1 MRVCRCGRFGL
12 LLAVAWLTLTAC
24 GATLPDRHSQ
34 VNQLTRQLR
43 SMPGVDVTS
52 NTFDDDAAHGPVFFE
67 VDVDVVDNVTGDQLA
82 AITSA
87 YLADLQAQD
96 YRGYRTRLEV
106 RRGDSAFVVDTGSR
120 PVSNRDQI
128 LAQAHSWAALR
139 QQFAG
144 STVKLRAAVGHA
156 GDAPPVTSG
165 SIELP
170 DAADY
175 LTVGAAV
182 GTLATGFADLAAG
195 DWKIS
200 AGKQHPAEIR
210 TSRRLPTRQEMELWN
225 ALNADQ
231 AIPHADVFTVNGAV
245 TGPFWVSERIADDGR
260 DMAGDVALDLAVRL
274 AQRHLPIVARL
285 PAPVLYTA
293 TNQYVGHLDFRGQA
307 MAPVAIL
314 IGGCMKRNYRPSPA
328 EQALINQYENC
339 RR

>member
-1 MRVCRCGRFGL
+1 MRVWRCGRFGL
-12 LLAVAWLTLTAC
+12 LLAAAWLTVAAC
-24 GATLPDRHSQ
+24 GAAPPDRHPQ
-34 VNQLTRQLR
+34 VNQLTQQLR
-43 SMPGVDVTS
+43 AMPGVGVTS
-52 NTFDDDAAHGPVFFE
+52 NTFDDDPAHGPVFFE
-67 VDVDVVDNVTGDQLA
+67 VNVDVVDNVTGDQLA
-82 AITSA
+82 AIASA

-96 YRGYRTRLEV
+96 YRGYRTQLDV
-106 RRGDSAFVVDTGSR
+106 RRGDSVFVVDTGAR

-128 LAQAHSWAALR
+128 LTQARSWVALCR
-139 QQFAG
+139 QFAG

-182 GTLATGFADLAAG
+182 DTLATGFADLAAA

-225 ALNADQ
+225 TLNADQ
-231 AIPHADVFTVNGAV
+231 TIPHADAFTINGAV
-245 TGPFWVSERIADDGR
+245 TGPVWVSERIAADDSE
-260 DMAGDVALDLAVRL
+260 MALDLAVRL

-307 MAPVAIL
+307 TAPVAIL
-314 IGGCMKRNYRPSPA
+314 IGGCMKRDYRPAPA
-328 EQALINQYENC
+328 EQALIDQFENC

>member
-12 LLAVAWLTLTAC
+12 LLALAWLTVAAC
-24 GATLPDRHSQ
+24 GAAPPDRHSQ
-34 VNQLTRQLR
+34 VNQLTQQLR

-52 NTFDDDAAHGPVFFE
+52 NTFDGNPAHGPVFFE
-67 VDVDVVDNVTGDQLA
+67 VDVNVVDNVTGDQLA

-87 YLADLQAQD
+87 YLADLQTQD

-106 RRGDSAFVVDTGSR
+106 RRGDSVFAVDTGSR

-128 LAQAHSWAALR
+128 LAQARSWVALR
-139 QQFAG
+139 RQFAD

-156 GDAPPVTSG
+156 GDAAPVSSG
-165 SIELP
+165 SIQLP

-182 GTLATGFADLAAG
+182 GTLATGFADLAAA

-200 AGKQHPAEIR
+200 AGKQHPAEIS

-231 AIPHADVFTVNGAV
+231 AIPHADVFTINGAV
-245 TGPFWVSERIADDGR
+245 TGPFWVSERIAADDSA
-260 DMAGDVALDLAVRL
+260 MELDIAVRL

-293 TNQYVGHLDFRGQA
+293 TNQYVGHLDYRGQA

-314 IGGCMKRNYRPSPA
+314 IGGCMKRAYRPSPA
-328 EQALINQYENC
+328 EQALINQYGNC

>member
-1 MRVCRCGRFGL
+1 MRVCRCRCFGL
-12 LLAVAWLTLTAC
+12 LLAAAWLTLVAC
-24 GATLPDRHSQ
+24 GAAPPDRHPQ
-34 VNQLTRQLR
+34 VNQLTQQLR
-43 SMPGVDVTS
+43 SMPGVDETN
-52 NTFDDDAAHGPVFFE
+52 NTFDDDTTHGPVFFE
-67 VDVDVVDNVTGDQLA
+67 VDVDVVDNITGDQLA
-82 AITSA
+82 AIASA
-87 YLADLQAQD
+87 YLADLQTQD
-96 YRGYRTRLEV
+96 YRGYRARLEV
-106 RRGDSAFVVDTGSR
+106 RRGDSVFVVDTGSR

-128 LAQAHSWAALR
+128 LAQAHSWVALR

-182 GTLATGFADLAAG
+182 GTLATGFADLSAG

-231 AIPHADVFTVNGAV
+231 VIPHADVFTINGAV
-245 TGPFWVSERIADDGR
+245 TGPFWVSERIAADDS
-260 DMAGDVALDLAVRL
+260 DLALRL
-274 AQRHLPIVARL
+274 AHRHLPTVARL

-293 TNQYVGHLDFRGQA
+293 TNQYVGHIDFRGRA
-307 MAPVAIL
+307 TAPVAIL
-314 IGGCMKRNYRPSPA
+314 IGGCMKRNYRLALA
-328 EQALINQYENC
+328 EQALIDQYENC